1 VNTVIFLNTTESGTA
16 REALKSTKELGYK
29 VVVLTENIKHI
40 QQVKR
45 FQEVNELVYINQ
57 ITFESAKFYIDEY
70 ILENN
75 LSAIL
80 SFTDGYVAIASRL
93 ADQFTPNILNSK
105 ALEIM
110 EDKLK
115 TRIFFKDE
123 NFTPNF
129 SSVEN
134 LLEKDNLTYPIIHKE
149 KNSTGSKGV
158 RRIDSPVELSN
169 LDSMDS
175 FVEEFIN
182 GEQYLVEL
190 LVIDRSP
197 HVIAKIKQDVFKSEY
212 DTYII
217 NGYSLDKDS
226 KMNSSEKHMID
237 TIVSK
242 LDIRN
247 AHIHIEYRIKD
258 NEAKLIE
265 INPRISGSGMYAL
278 LETALEKNYVTELLK
293 FYLGHKIEVP
303 KIKHSCFSRY
313 FISDRNGVLSK
324 VTGTAAALGTEGAKK
339 VYIKPKQGQN
349 IRCSESM
356 GDRYGYVI
364 GTGETPQEAKVKT
377 MEAAKK
383 IKFHV
388 IKKRNLELIL
398 FIILVIILSAQF
410 NNM

>member
-1 VNTVIFLNTTESGTA
+1 
-16 REALKSTKELGYK
+16 
-29 VVVLTENIKHI
+29 
-40 QQVKR
+40 
-45 FQEVNELVYINQ
+45 
-57 ITFESAKFYIDEY
+57 
-70 ILENN
+70 
-75 LSAIL
+75 
-80 SFTDGYVAIASRL
+80 
-93 ADQFTPNILNSK
+93 
-105 ALEIM
+105 M

-190 LVIDRSP
+190 LVIDKSP

-383 IKFHV
+383 VKFHV

-398 FIILVIILSAQF
+398 FIILVIIISAQF